1 MTNQSRPQFVRTNS
15 AQLRA
20 ASERLPAPAAVPKFD
35 VKFETFDSSDPEL
48 AGDRSPP
55 IVPETTYSKTEALH
69 RAIDLVLAR
78 LKIVRA
84 EDLVAELG
92 LTRTNADFHLAKMA
106 ADGRLCLGIEPHR
119 GQIRYVAARD
129 FRVLAEI
136 VEPVPVVRPGES
148 APPPAPRPGDS
159 GTFRA
164 VRGQRRR
171 SSRPPRKA
179 AGNGAA

>member
-1 MTNQSRPQFVRTNS
+1 MTNLSRPQFVRTNS
-15 AQLRA
+15 AQIRIA
-20 ASERLPAPAAVPKFD
+20 KGDRLPAPAAVPSFEIA
-35 VKFETFDSSDPEL
+35 VETFDSRDPEI

-55 IVPETTYSKTEALH
+55 VVPEATYSKTESLH

-78 LKIVRA
+78 LKVVRA

-136 VEPVPVVRPGES
+136 VESVPVVRPGES
-148 APPPAPRPGDS
+148 APPGPRAGDS
-159 GTFRA
+159 GTFARPA
-164 VRGQRRR
+164 RRR
-171 SSRPPRKA
+171 SSRPARKQ

>member
-20 ASERLPAPAAVPKFD
+20 SSRLPAPAALPKFEIAA
-35 VKFETFDSSDPEL
+35 ETFDSNDPEI
-48 AGDRSPP
+48 AGERIPP
-55 IVPETTYSKTEALH
+55 VVPETTYSKTEALH

-78 LKIVRA
+78 LKVIRA

-92 LTRTNADFHLAKMA
+92 LHRTNADFHLAKMA

-148 APPPAPRPGDS
+148 TPPPAHRAGDS

-164 VRGQRRR
+164 VRAQKRR
-171 SSRPPRKA
+171 SSRPPRKQ

>member
-1 MTNQSRPQFVRTNS
+1 
-15 AQLRA
+15 
-20 ASERLPAPAAVPKFD
+20 
-35 VKFETFDSSDPEL
+35 
-48 AGDRSPP
+48 
-55 IVPETTYSKTEALH
+55 
-69 RAIDLVLAR
+69 VLAR

-148 APPPAPRPGDS
+148 TPPGAMGPRAGDS
-159 GTFRA
+159 GTFRSVGA
-164 VRGQRRR
+164 RKRR

>member
-15 AQLRA
+15 AQLRVA
-20 ASERLPAPAAVPKFD
+20 RGGSLPAPAALPKF
-35 VKFETFDSSDPEL
+35 EIAPEMFDSSDPEI

-148 APPPAPRPGDS
+148 TPPGPRAGDS
-159 GTFRA
+159 GTFRSVGA
-164 VRGQRRR
+164 RKRR
-171 SSRPPRKA
+171 SSRPPRKQ
-179 AGNGAA
+179 AGNGTA